1 MKAKIREGGEILM
14 FKHERYPTMN
24 HVRHMLRE
32 ARKSMHYMRPLPK
45 DKRFLMKLRAMKLRA
60 VKCRKGI

>member
-1 MKAKIREGGEILM
+1 
-14 FKHERYPTMN
+14 
-24 HVRHMLRE
+24 
-32 ARKSMHYMRPLPK
+32 MHYMRPLPK

>member
-1 MKAKIREGGEILM
+1 M
-14 FKHERYPTMN
+14 FKHERYSTMN

-32 ARKSMHYMRPLPK
+32 ARKSMRYMKSLPK

-60 VKCRKGI
+60 MK

>member
-1 MKAKIREGGEILM
+1 MKAKIRERREILM

-32 ARKSMHYMRPLPK
+32 ARKSMRYMRPLPK
-45 DKRFLMKLRAMKLRA
+45 DKRFLMKLRT

>member
-1 MKAKIREGGEILM
+1 M

-32 ARKSMHYMRPLPK
+32 ARKSMRYIKPFPK
-45 DKRFLMKLRAMKLRA
+45 DKRFLMKLSAMKLRA
-60 VKCRKGI
+60 RK

>member
-1 MKAKIREGGEILM
+1 M
-14 FKHERYPTMN
+14 FKPEKYQTMN

-32 ARKSMHYMRPLPK
+32 ARNSMPYMKPLPK

-60 VKCRKGI
+60 MKRRKCI

>member
-1 MKAKIREGGEILM
+1 M

-32 ARKSMHYMRPLPK
+32 ARKSMRYMRPLPK

-60 VKCRKGI
+60 MKRRKGI

>member
-1 MKAKIREGGEILM
+1 M
-14 FKHERYPTMN
+14 FKPERYPTMN

-32 ARKSMHYMRPLPK
+32 ARNSMRDMKPLPK

-60 VKCRKGI
+60 IKCRKGI